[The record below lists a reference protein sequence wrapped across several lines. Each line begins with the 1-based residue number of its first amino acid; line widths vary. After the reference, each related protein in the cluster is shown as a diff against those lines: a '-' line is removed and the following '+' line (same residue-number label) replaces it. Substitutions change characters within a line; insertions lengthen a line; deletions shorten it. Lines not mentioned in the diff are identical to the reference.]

1 MSSMLSVNVFK
12 LYKLISSMQVNMGGG
27 SNNGAANALRERANW
42 DLVVAELV
50 NQGAVNE
57 MGINTVFRWT
67 WNANNN
73 AKEIMRTNGTAVDW
87 AFFMGPVTAGRLGVA
102 AELPTVTAGYVTS
115 YTVASNAGTTLPT
128 NFFEF

>member
-1 MSSMLSVNVFK
+1 
-12 LYKLISSMQVNMGGG
+12 MQVNMDGGA
-27 SNNGAANALRERANW
+27 NNGAANALRERVNW
-42 DLVVAELV
+42 ALVVAELV

-67 WNANNN
+67 WNACNN
-73 AKEIMRTNGTAVDW
+73 AKEIMRTKGAAVDW
-87 AFFMGPVTAGRLGVA
+87 AFFTGPVTAGRLGVA

-115 YTVASNAGTTLPT
+115 YTVPSNAGTTLPT